1 MSDTENQT
9 IEQPPSVDEPEPPKK
24 KRQVS
29 PEQKAKMLEN
39 LAKARETR
47 AANRRNVTK
56 YPKAKRER
64 AQELY
69 QEDIDKKAAEKA
81 RLLAEELIKK
91 RQQEEELEEYRRWK
105 QEQQEK
111 TKERE
116 APEEKPVAKKK
127 PAPKKKE
134 TSSKSS
140 SAKIAGNPSKKSSR
154 KTSTKQEVD
163 QQPEEQDLYSL
174 YSNNVSYGGFNIDDF
189 LD

>member
-9 IEQPPSVDEPEPPKK
+9 IEQPPSVAEAEAPKK
-24 KRQVS
+24 KRQIS

-39 LAKARETR
+39 LQKARETR
-47 AANRRNVTK
+47 AANRKNVTK

-64 AQELY
+64 AQQMY

-81 RLLAEELIKK
+81 RVLAEELLKK
-91 RQQEEELEEYRRWK
+91 RQEEEELEEYRRWK

-111 TKERE
+111 PKEG
-116 APEEKPVAKKK
+116 EEPVVKKK
-127 PAPKKKE
+127 TAPKRKE

-140 SAKIAGNPSKKSSR
+140 TTAKTAKNQSQKKPSR
-154 KTSTKQEVD
+154 KASTKLEVD
-163 QQPEEQDLYSL
+163 PQPEEQDQYSL